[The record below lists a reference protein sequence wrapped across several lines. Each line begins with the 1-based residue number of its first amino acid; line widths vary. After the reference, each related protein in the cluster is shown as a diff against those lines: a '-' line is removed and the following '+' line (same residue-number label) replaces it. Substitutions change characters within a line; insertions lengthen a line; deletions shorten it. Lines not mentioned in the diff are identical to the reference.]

1 MIEIQNLTKTFGST
15 RAVDGLTLTFRPG
28 ITGLVG
34 HNGAGKSTLF
44 RTIAGIYPANGGSVL
59 IDGCDATSQEGKA
72 KVFFLSDDPL
82 APKGVSLAGVLE
94 FYGCLFDVDEERFY
108 RIVKTFG
115 LPMDKP
121 INTFSKGM
129 RRQVFVALALAMKAD
144 HLLLDEAF
152 DGLDPLVVDAI
163 KGEIIAAAEEGKTI
177 VISSHNIFALQRLVD
192 RFVILHKGKVTKEG
206 SSEDIGTEFVK
217 FQAAFKFPVVEENIS
232 SLGFNVVSFRVVGS
246 VTHFVILGKT
256 DAEEIIKEKMEPLF
270 IERVALDPDEIL
282 ALEMAL
288 AKKEGD
294 EKNA

>member
-44 RTIAGIYPANGGSVL
+44 RTIAGIYPANGGNVL

-163 KGEIIAAAEEGKTI
+163 KGEIIAAAEEGKTV

-270 IERVALDPDEIL
+270 IERVALDPDEVL

>member
-82 APKGVSLAGVLE
+82 APKGVPLAGVLE

>member
-44 RTIAGIYPANGGSVL
+44 RTIAGIYPANGGNVL

-129 RRQVFVALALAMKAD
+129 KRQVFVALALAMKAD

-206 SSEDIGTEFVK
+206 SNEDIGTEFVK

-270 IERVALDPDEIL
+270 IERVALDPDEVL

-294 EKNA
+294 EENA

>member
-44 RTIAGIYPANGGSVL
+44 RTIAGIYPANGGSIL
-59 IDGCDATSQEGKA
+59 IDGHDATSQEGKA

-206 SSEDIGTEFVK
+206 SNEDIGTEFVK

-256 DAEEIIKEKMEPLF
+256 DAEETIKEKMEPLF

-294 EKNA
+294 EENA